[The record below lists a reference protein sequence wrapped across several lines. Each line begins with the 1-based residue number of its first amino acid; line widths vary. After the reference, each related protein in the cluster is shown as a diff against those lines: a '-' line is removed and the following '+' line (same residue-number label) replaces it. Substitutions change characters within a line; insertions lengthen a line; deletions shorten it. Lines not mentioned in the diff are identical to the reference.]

1 MKKFNNF
8 LNVIWVIIIISGL
21 CLIFVDTSNKK
32 IYGMIMFYSFVIVS
46 IWDIFKRYYK
56 RKKENKL
63 NQSV

>member
-21 CLIFVDTSNKK
+21 CLIFFDTSNKK